1 MLLNFCLLFSRSS
14 DVYNV
19 VLVFGGG
26 GGEAGLSQEPRRVK
40 GKLFFLPNT
49 HKAKYAV

>member
-19 VLVFGGG
+19 VLVVEGA
-26 GGEAGLSQEPRRVK
+26 GEAGLSQEPRRVK
-40 GKLFFLPNT
+40 EK
-49 HKAKYAV
+49 